1 MTAIKTLRNLY
12 EILYDIHK
20 KGRLIE
26 KIAEMKRIKTV
37 IVGDCCS
44 GKTMLVQA
52 MTQSDFKINLPYVAT
67 VSDNIAL
74 ALHFNGVDTEVG
86 IWDTAGSEEYYQLRS
101 LAYPDTDVVLVTF
114 DIANPVSFENVE
126 KKWLPEIYH
135 AMINVPRI
143 LVGTK
148 LGINFVVKRQ

>member
-1 MTAIKTLRNLY
+1 MVHEVPYGSTSLIFNDSSNIIQLVIFVNRNLY

-37 IVGDCCS
+37 IVGDCGS

-86 IWDTAGSEEYYQLRS
+86 IWDTAGSVIKTNKYICQNY
-101 LAYPDTDVVLVTF
+101 V
-114 DIANPVSFENVE
+114 
-126 KKWLPEIYH
+126 
-135 AMINVPRI
+135 
-143 LVGTK
+143 
-148 LGINFVVKRQ
+148 